1 VKGKRAQPMTS
12 TTLHIATPS
21 HNRSYSP
28 HQYAPFVPKPIAPI
42 KTETRSASP
51 ALLLTSEPP
60 PTNPA
65 MIVECPSSLLAAALG
80 THSPKV
86 ENTAPVATGP
96 QYNTSG
102 TSLDCIRNT
111 SSSRTD
117 NNKGEVKNVLDRY
130 HQLFLHETNLVQQLR
145 ACDMSSPP
153 TLVKNL
159 GLELHTVLSQKMREL
174 KALVGD
180 DNTQIKEC
188 LTPPPLSKQI
198 LEKTIGLYV
207 EEQPTGNV
215 VANKYLEPPLVVRT
229 DDALAT
235 LAREGR
241 LQVSASLCLT
251 LSDEALFRTLDNKQ
265 DILQGHTLVPVSG
278 EGYATFNKL
287 KIMEVSSKHHH
298 QAFSIQLQLQEIC
311 NAADGSVGVYPIG
324 ELLKLAP
331 LHVQSRINKRKR
343 GCLSGHGR
351 PRKRARGESDCNYVD
366 ITPLLVLPQKEA
378 ATRLGISESMLC
390 KRFKECTR
398 RKWPYRY
405 LRKID
410 KMIRVLTINKKSDAI
425 PREDQEKIQ
434 RLKREREECLH
445 PVKIRITGHDKN
457 TSRNIVSGNSGN
469 FSDKIA
475 GKTGKTG
482 GASDSESD
490 PTDSNSSPYEEEEEE
505 GDDEEEEYEEEDEIS
520 QVASTLN
527 LLKKGGF

>member
-1 VKGKRAQPMTS
+1 MTS
-12 TTLHIATPS
+12 TALHIATPP
-21 HNRSYSP
+21 HTRPYTP
-28 HQYAPFVPKPIAPI
+28 HQYSPFVPKTVTAPLKI
-42 KTETRSASP
+42 ERSS
-51 ALLLTSEPP
+51 LLASEPP
-60 PTNPA
+60 PTNNVDCTTA
-65 MIVECPSSLLAAALG
+65 LLTILG
-80 THSPKV
+80 PKHD
-86 ENTAPVATGP
+86 NTGLP
-96 QYNTSG
+96 
-102 TSLDCIRNT
+102 LDFIRT
-111 SSSRTD
+111 SSCRTE
-117 NNKGEVKNVLDRY
+117 NGEVKTLLERY
-130 HQLFLHETNLVQQLR
+130 NQLVLHETQLVQQLKT
-145 ACDMSSPP
+145 CDMSSP

-174 KALVGD
+174 KAIVGD
-180 DNTQIKEC
+180 ESGQNKE
-188 LTPPPLSKQI
+188 TVPPPLPKQQQQPPPPQQQNLDKI
-198 LEKTIGLYV
+198 VGLYV

-215 VANKYLEPPLVVRT
+215 VANKYLEPPLIVRVNET
-229 DDALAT
+229 VLN

-251 LSDEALFRTLDNKQ
+251 LSDEVLFRTLDNKQ
-265 DILQGHTLVPVSG
+265 DILQGHTMVPVSP

-298 QAFSIQLQLQEIC
+298 QAFSIQLQLQEIY
-311 NAADGSVGVYPIG
+311 NAADGSVGVHPVG
-324 ELLKLAP
+324 EAVKLAP

-343 GCLSGHGR
+343 SCFSGHGR

-366 ITPLLVLPQKEA
+366 ITTLLVLPQKEA

-410 KMIRVLTINKKSDAI
+410 KMVRVLTLNKKTDTI

-457 TSRNIVSGNSGN
+457 TARQLITPDVTTKSTKSSGGN
-469 FSDKIA
+469 
-475 GKTGKTG
+475 G
-482 GASDSESD
+482 SDSESD
-490 PTDSNSSPYEEEEEE
+490 PTDSNSSPYEEEEE
-505 GDDEEEEYEEEDEIS
+505 GDDEEEYEEDEIS

>member
-1 VKGKRAQPMTS
+1 
-12 TTLHIATPS
+12 
-21 HNRSYSP
+21 
-28 HQYAPFVPKPIAPI
+28 
-42 KTETRSASP
+42 
-51 ALLLTSEPP
+51 
-60 PTNPA
+60 
-65 MIVECPSSLLAAALG
+65 
-80 THSPKV
+80 
-86 ENTAPVATGP
+86 
-96 QYNTSG
+96 
-102 TSLDCIRNT
+102 
-111 SSSRTD
+111 
-117 NNKGEVKNVLDRY
+117 
-130 HQLFLHETNLVQQLR
+130 
-145 ACDMSSPP
+145 
-153 TLVKNL
+153 LVKSL

-174 KALVGD
+174 KAIVGESGQ
-180 DNTQIKEC
+180 NKE
-188 LTPPPLSKQI
+188 TTVPPPLPKQN
-198 LEKTIGLYV
+198 LEKIVGLYV

-215 VANKYLEPPLVVRT
+215 VANKYLEPPLIVRVDET
-229 DDALAT
+229 VMN

-251 LSDEALFRTLDNKQ
+251 LSDEVLHRTLDNKQ
-265 DILQGHTLVPVSG
+265 DILQGHTMVPVSA

-298 QAFSIQLQLQEIC
+298 QAFSIQLQLQEIY
-311 NAADGSVGVYPIG
+311 NAADGSIGVHPLG
-324 ELLKLAP
+324 EVVKLAP

-343 GCLSGHGR
+343 SCFSGHGR

-366 ITPLLVLPQKEA
+366 ITTLLVLPQKEA

-410 KMIRVLTINKKSDAI
+410 KMIRVLTLNKKTDAI

-457 TSRNIVSGNSGN
+457 TARQLIAPDASTAKSTKSGSGGN
-469 FSDKIA
+469 
-475 GKTGKTG
+475 G
-482 GASDSESD
+482 SDSESD

-505 GDDEEEEYEEEDEIS
+505 GDEEEEYEDDEIS